1 MAKLFYLVLI
11 SIMSIPVS
19 ATADND
25 IGYKYYQKGN
35 YGKALEIW
43 TIQAEEGSKE
53 ALYNIGLLYFFG
65 NGVEKDLPLAFEYC
79 QNAAFMGSPRAQNNL
94 AFMYI
99 EGMGVEKSFIAS
111 YAWAS
116 VAIKYGYNSQQ
127 IRDDA
132 RIHLTPAMLRDA
144 RKLFFDIIKDINDES
159 INRN

>member
-1 MAKLFYLVLI
+1 
-11 SIMSIPVS
+11 
-19 ATADND
+19 
-25 IGYKYYQKGN
+25 
-35 YGKALEIW
+35 
-43 TIQAEEGSKE
+43 
-53 ALYNIGLLYFFG
+53 
-65 NGVEKDLPLAFEYC
+65 
-79 QNAAFMGSPRAQNNL
+79 MGSPRAQNNL

-116 VAIKYGYNSQQ
+116 VAIKHGYNSQQ